1 MLFVATNI
9 FPVPDIIREVCCYN
23 VFMVIGYC
31 YYKNCRRSLIIT
43 AAIISLIAILVM
55 LFVYDMDF
63 CAMQGHKFPPDVFFL
78 TYGIFALCI
87 LSLFFGSIKIPQTKL
102 LNLWHERGYTIYLY
116 QSIVFFF
123 VYAVCLVVIKKIPLG
138 IVQIVVSTVL
148 MLILSTLASYP
159 TYKLEVTIVCKLKSA
174 FQRLTS
180 KF

>member
-1 MLFVATNI
+1 
-9 FPVPDIIREVCCYN
+9 
-23 VFMVIGYC
+23 MVIGYC